1 MPRVALLTLED
12 RKDYVIDDELAITE
26 LRHRGFDAQEI
37 PWSRSDVDW
46 SAFDLVIVRT
56 TWDYHLRA
64 DEFLDALA
72 RIEASGAT
80 LENPRELI
88 VWNLDKRY
96 LRDLAAR
103 GVPIVPCAWSDDAAP
118 RDFASLFATLDSTEI
133 VVKPVV
139 SANAADTFRL
149 HAPLKAEQRDQLTR
163 TFSERAWFAQPFVQS
178 VVDEGEISV
187 FYFDGTLSHAIIKRP
202 KHGDFRVQE
211 EHGGVIAA
219 LPLTTDV
226 RYAADRVIRA
236 VSPAPFQARVD
247 LVRLHDRTLAVMELE
262 MIEPSLYFRTD
273 ATAAG
278 NFVDAVGRR
287 LAIASPSHT
296 ST

>member
-1 MPRVALLTLED
+1 MPRVAFLTLED

-26 LRHRGFDAQEI
+26 LRRRGIDAHEI
-37 PWSRSDVDW
+37 PWSRADVDW
-46 SAFDLVIVRT
+46 STFDLVIVRT

-72 RIEASGAT
+72 RIETSGAT

-103 GVPIVPCAWSDDAAP
+103 GVPIVPCAWSDDTAP
-118 RDFASLFATLDSTEI
+118 HDFASLFATLDSAEI

-139 SANAADTFRL
+139 SANAVDTFRL
-149 HAPLKAEQRDQLTR
+149 HAPLSAEQRDDLAR
-163 TFSERAWFAQPFVQS
+163 TFREREWFAQPFVQS

-202 KHGDFRVQE
+202 KSGDFRVQE
-211 EHGGVIAA
+211 EHGGFIAA
-219 LPLTTDV
+219 LPLTNDV
-226 RYAADRVIRA
+226 RHAADRVIRA

-247 LVRLHDRTLAVMELE
+247 LVRLHDGTLAVMELE

-273 ATAAG
+273 AKASG
-278 NFVDAVGRR
+278 NFADAVGRR
-287 LAIASPSHT
+287 LAIALPSRT
-296 ST
+296 SA